1 MSDSNN
7 GKKKNLYA
15 LRYGNT
21 DGEQRFG
28 HPTADNEIS
37 AVLLRSGY
45 FHDHFIS
52 LDGTGEG
59 FRAGGTICR
68 SPGSFQVKA
77 GDTNSDSD
85 QTIIMRAENG
95 DIHISA
101 PTGNIIMEGKSI
113 LLKASGEGGGFI
125 DIDGAAKVNIHGGSD
140 GVKVTG
146 TGGVSIVSERTLDMI
161 GHTVSNIYGGII
173 DMADANSCNFISKPS
188 KNGIKGVPGGEK
200 VSQAASLA
208 SQFGLTGLIPGV
220 AKLEDRMKLF
230 GGE

>member
-1 MSDSNN
+1 MSDSDN

-15 LRYGNT
+15 IRYGNS
-21 DGEQRFG
+21 DGELRFG
-28 HPTADNEIS
+28 HVTGDNEIT

-59 FRAGGTICR
+59 YRAGGTICR

-77 GDTNSDSD
+77 GDTNSDND
-85 QTIIMRAENG
+85 QTIFMRAENG
-95 DIHISA
+95 DVLISA
-101 PTGNIIMEGKSI
+101 PTGNIILEGKSI
-113 LLKASGEGGGFI
+113 LLKASGQGGGVV
-125 DIDGAAKVNIHGGSD
+125 DIDAAAKVNIHGGSD

-146 TGGVSIVSERTLDMI
+146 TGGVSIVSERTLDVI
-161 GHTVSNIYGGII
+161 GHTVTNIYGGII

-188 KNGIKGVPGGEK
+188 KNGVKGVPGADK
-200 VSQAASLA
+200 LTSLT

-230 GGE
+230 GGG